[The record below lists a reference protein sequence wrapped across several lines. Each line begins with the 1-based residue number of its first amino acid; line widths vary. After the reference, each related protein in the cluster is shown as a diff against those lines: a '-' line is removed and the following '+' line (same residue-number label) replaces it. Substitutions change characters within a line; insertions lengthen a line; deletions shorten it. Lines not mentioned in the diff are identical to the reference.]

1 MFKRS
6 WADRSRRSLPAPALC
21 SHLSPRHSRATL
33 SLTESKTM
41 KTVPRML
48 ATFFPP
54 SAEQERKGMKRPKL
68 HKIAIVLAA
77 IAVGSAGISADALAR
92 GVGGGHT
99 GGGFGGGHM
108 GGGFGG
114 GHTGGGFSGGHI
126 GRGFGGG
133 HTGGGGLGTAQVGG
147 RFGGSHISGGHIGG
161 HIGGRPHFGGWG
173 GSRHRHR
180 FGYGGLYYDYGSCL
194 PLDDYYS
201 YRRWPYDYC

>member
-1 MFKRS
+1 
-6 WADRSRRSLPAPALC
+6 
-21 SHLSPRHSRATL
+21 
-33 SLTESKTM
+33 M

-48 ATFFPP
+48 ATFFTP
-54 SAEQERKGMKRPKL
+54 SAEQERKAMKRPKL

-114 GHTGGGFSGGHI
+114 GHI
-126 GRGFGGG
+126 
-133 HTGGGGLGTAQVGG
+133 GGGGLGTAQVGG
-147 RFGGSHISGGHIGG
+147 RFGGSHISGGHIGGG

>member
-33 SLTESKTM
+33 SLTESRTM

-48 ATFFPP
+48 ATFFTP
-54 SAEQERKGMKRPKL
+54 SAEQERKAMKRPKL

-92 GVGGGHT
+92 GVGGGGHT

-114 GHTGGGFSGGHI
+114 GHMGGGFSGGHI
-126 GRGFGGG
+126 GGGFGGG
-133 HTGGGGLGTAQVGG
+133 HIGGGGLGTAQVGG
-147 RFGGSHISGGHIGG
+147 RFGGSHISGG
-161 HIGGRPHFGGWG
+161 
-173 GSRHRHR
+173 
-180 FGYGGLYYDYGSCL
+180 
-194 PLDDYYS
+194 
-201 YRRWPYDYC
+201 